1 MPKEDFF
8 GKLFKTS
15 EESPQEPVLETT
27 YYYEKWRSHAVG
39 VAEPVA
45 EKMIQE
51 AYACL
56 QKYFS
61 ELSSEYMKRIDVLL
75 QEVTEEKEHVSSQLS
90 EDEQL
95 LQVDNDWHTTFC
107 DKLRD
112 IERS

>member
-8 GKLFKTS
+8 GKFFKTS

-39 VAEPVA
+39 AAEPVA
-45 EKMIQE
+45 EEMIQE
-51 AYACL
+51 AYASL

-61 ELSSEYMKRIDVLL
+61 ELSSDYMKRIEVLL

-95 LQVDNDWHTTFC
+95 LQADNDWHTTFC
-107 DKLRD
+107 DNLRD